1 MSIKRFQ
8 EVIGIISS
16 NQSST
21 EELHSVQCEINKV
34 IHYNLYNFMLPHK
47 VKELIEVLTPL
58 FVKMKGLK
66 PQPPKVEEKRTELL
80 RQGREIISKLKP
92 YLNAEYSKEEY
103 AEVYT
108 LQYKRLVAE
117 YLKEKKELNISK
129 AVDLL
134 NRGKSLKK
142 ECEGIVG
149 EVKNKS
155 FDSML
160 VELKTYISQQ
170 L

>member
-1 MSIKRFQ
+1 MTVF
-8 EVIGIISS
+8 S
-16 NQSST
+16 N
-21 EELHSVQCEINKV
+21 IYKF
-34 IHYNLYNFMLPHK
+34 YKNLYFTDGSI
-47 VKELIEVLTPL
+47 IEVLTPL

-117 YLKEKKELNISK
+117 YLKEKKELDISK

-134 NRGKSLKK
+134 NRGKGLKK
-142 ECEGIVG
+142 DCEGVVG
-149 EVKNKS
+149 AVKNNS

-160 VELKTYISQQ
+160 VELKAYISQQ
-170 L
+170 LQCL

>member
-1 MSIKRFQ
+1 MTTADKIR
-8 EVIGIISS
+8 
-16 NQSST
+16 
-21 EELHSVQCEINKV
+21 EL
-34 IHYNLYNFMLPHK
+34 
-47 VKELIEVLTPL
+47 
-58 FVKMKGLK
+58 
-66 PQPPKVEEKRTELL
+66 VEEKRTELL

-92 YLNAEYSKEEY
+92 YLNAQYSKKEY

-108 LQYKRLVAE
+108 LQYRRLVAE

>member
-8 EVIGIISS
+8 EAIGIISS

-80 RQGREIISKLKP
+80 RQG
-92 YLNAEYSKEEY
+92 
-103 AEVYT
+103 
-108 LQYKRLVAE
+108 
-117 YLKEKKELNISK
+117 
-129 AVDLL
+129 
-134 NRGKSLKK
+134 
-142 ECEGIVG
+142 
-149 EVKNKS
+149 
-155 FDSML
+155 
-160 VELKTYISQQ
+160 
-170 L
+170 